1 MTNYL
6 GRCFHLFLNYDNEV
20 ISLSIKSNFMH
31 FVTEFFIEQDYKD
44 RCCVK
49 YGKRSDLISQP

>member
-20 ISLSIKSNFMH
+20 ISLSIKSYFMH
-31 FVTEFFIEQDYKD
+31 FVTEFFIEQEDY
-44 RCCVK
+44 
-49 YGKRSDLISQP
+49 